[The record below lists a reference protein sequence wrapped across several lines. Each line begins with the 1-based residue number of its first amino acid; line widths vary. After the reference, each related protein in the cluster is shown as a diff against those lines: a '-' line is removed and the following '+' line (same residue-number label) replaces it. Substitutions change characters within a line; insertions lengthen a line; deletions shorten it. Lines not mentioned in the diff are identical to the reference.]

1 MQHHNTLG
9 WISALSRPTIPTFA
23 ILFTLEPLARSI
35 LITVIPL
42 MVFERFGTVQNVS
55 FFYFI
60 LGISGVFMSLAIP
73 WLVSKIDRRG
83 IFNVGAVIGVVAM
96 ILFMQ
101 GEIWSLCAGM
111 ILHLF
116 ASSCIEVSL
125 NLYMMRHIRREN
137 FSFFE
142 PIRVFFLAFS
152 WSVGPFLG
160 VYLRNAIS
168 LEAPFLFGVIT
179 TLVLTAY
186 FFYLRFT
193 DHLDTLTTRH
203 SVTNPLKY
211 LPRFFQ
217 QPRLRLAYFL
227 SFMRSGW
234 WTMYFIYVPIYCVT
248 SGLGETFGG
257 GLVSLATAFV
267 MTTPLWRR
275 PIHWL
280 GMRTVLFIGFFCAG
294 VMTIVISLF
303 MDNPYLAIGIIMAA
317 AFFAVPCDAVG
328 NAPFYRS
335 VHSYERSEMTTV
347 FVSYRSI
354 ASLTLP
360 GLYSGVLAIFQL
372 PAVFAVTG
380 MCMIGTSLVT
390 RYIPKSMN

>member
-116 ASSCIEVSL
+116 ASSCMEVSL
-125 NLYMMRHIRREN
+125 NLYMMRHIRRKA

-186 FFYLRFT
+186 FFYLRLT
-193 DHLDTLTTRH
+193 DNLDTVTTH
-203 SVTNPLKY
+203 HLITNPLKY
-211 LPRFFQ
+211 LPRFFC

-257 GLVSLATAFV
+257 GLVSLVTAFV

-275 PIHWL
+275 PIHSL
-280 GMRTVLFIGFFCAG
+280 GMRTILFIGFFCTG

-303 MDNPYLAIGIIMAA
+303 MDNPYLAIGIIIVA

-354 ASLTLP
+354 ASLSLP
-360 GLYSGVLAIFQL
+360 GFYSGVLAIFQL

-380 MCMIGTSLVT
+380 MWMIGTSLVS